1 MEPQIVISLRL
12 VSSVSKTEAAGGGG
26 AGGVGEEEQEG
37 LGSAGRWGGRT
48 ESERLQWQPVPGA
61 VGAGCRLLLSSC
73 GGMHTKM

>member
-37 LGSAGRWGGRT
+37 LGSAGRWGA
-48 ESERLQWQPVPGA
+48 EQSQSAYSDSQSPGQSA
-61 VGAGCRLLLSSC
+61 LGVDCS
-73 GGMHTKM
+73 